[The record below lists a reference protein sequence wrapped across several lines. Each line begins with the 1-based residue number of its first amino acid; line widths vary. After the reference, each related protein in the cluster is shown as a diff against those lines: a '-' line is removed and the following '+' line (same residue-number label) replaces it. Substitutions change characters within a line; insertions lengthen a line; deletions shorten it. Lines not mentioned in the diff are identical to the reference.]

1 MRGYGRFL
9 QTFAIFVPMEIC
21 RILEIVALVAGL
33 AYMIL
38 QILQNRYMWYL
49 NLVTAAASLAVTIM
63 NRLWASSALNLY
75 FIITSVIGIFTW
87 KALAKKD
94 KEDSKVRLVRLKLPA
109 VLASAAVAI
118 AGGVG
123 VYFLLVY
130 THDASPVADASTMIL
145 SVIAAWWLTR
155 PYIEQWYVWLAA
167 DIIAVVMYASQ
178 GLWGMTALF
187 SLYVVSC
194 VVGYVHWRK
203 NGVYL

>member
-1 MRGYGRFL
+1 MD
-9 QTFAIFVPMEIC
+9 IC
-21 RILEIVALVAGL
+21 KILEIVALVAGL

-38 QILQNRYMWYL
+38 QVLQKHYMWYF

-87 KALAKKD
+87 RALAKKD
-94 KEDSKVRLVRLKLPA
+94 KEASGGKETDRIRLIKLKMPA
-109 VLASAAVAI
+109 VLISAAIAI

-123 VYFLLVY
+123 VYFLLVH

-155 PYIEQWYVWLAA
+155 PYVEQWLVWLVA
-167 DIIAVVMYASQ
+167 DLIAVAMYASQ

-187 SLYVVSC
+187 SMYIISC
-194 VVGYVHWRK
+194 VVGYAHWRK
-203 NGVYL
+203 KGVYM